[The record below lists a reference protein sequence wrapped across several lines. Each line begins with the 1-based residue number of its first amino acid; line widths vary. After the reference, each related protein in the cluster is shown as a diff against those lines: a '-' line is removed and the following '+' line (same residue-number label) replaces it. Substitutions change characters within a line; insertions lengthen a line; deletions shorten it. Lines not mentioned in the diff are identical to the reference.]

1 MRKTA
6 KWLALTLSLVVLI
19 SVGYYGF
26 TLYNS
31 LDGLHKN
38 GAISSIFDD
47 KKTDNLGY
55 QEPASTYVPP
65 EWTGKDRVNILLL
78 GGDSRGKTN
87 GEIPRSDSIM
97 IASIDPVTKK
107 AALFSILR
115 DTYVKIPDHG
125 MDRINA
131 ALAYG
136 GPNLAVETVS
146 DFTGLQIQYY
156 VYTDFQGFMSLV
168 DAIGGIDIDVE
179 KDMDYVD
186 AWDGHEFD
194 IHLKKGFQHLDG
206 KTALQ
211 YVRFRHDATS
221 DFTRTER
228 QRKFMT
234 AVAQK
239 MQSTTNLLKLPKI
252 VSAMDP
258 YIETNLSVNDMLRLG
273 TLGYKIMAGTIAS
286 QQLPPG
292 NLVQELRVGGAQ
304 VVGTDADAV
313 KAFITDFL
321 EQQLATPE
329 PSSDTSGS
337 PSPSPSGTSP
347 GA

>member
-1 MRKTA
+1 MRKA
-6 KWLALTLSLVVLI
+6 MKWLALTLSFVVII
-19 SVGYYGF
+19 SVGYYGYS
-26 TLYNS
+26 LYSS
-31 LDGLHKN
+31 LNGLHKG
-38 GAISSIFDD
+38 GAISNIFDG
-47 KKTDNLGY
+47 KKTENLGY

-65 EWTGKDRVNILLL
+65 EWVGKDRVNILLL
-78 GGDSRGKTN
+78 GGDSRGKTD

-115 DTYVKIPDHG
+115 DTYVAIPGHG
-125 MDRINA
+125 KERINA

-146 DFTGLQIQYY
+146 NFTGLEIQYY

-168 DAIGGIDIDVE
+168 ESIGGIDIDVE
-179 KDMDYVD
+179 KDMDYED

-194 IHLKKGFQHLDG
+194 IHLKKGYQHLDG

-239 MQSTTNLLKLPKI
+239 MQTTTNILKLPKI
-252 VSAMDP
+252 ISAMDP

-273 TLGYKIMAGTIAS
+273 TLGYKVLAGTVTG
-286 QQLPPG
+286 QQLPPTD
-292 NLVQELRVGGAQ
+292 LVQDLRVGGAQ
-304 VVGTDADAV
+304 VVGTDEEAV
-313 KAFITDFL
+313 RAFIQDFL
-321 EQQLATPE
+321 EKQLATPE
-329 PSSDTSGS
+329 PSSSTAPSGS
-337 PSPSPSGTSP
+337 TAPSSTPP